1 MIVHHNK
8 VHRQNIVF
16 VHYRV
21 NFPKTFLIDLLLK
34 VVMLILN
41 KQKSIR
47 EFYIIN
53 LTKTDKL
60 VEIFPDHN
68 SYNLLLR

>member
-21 NFPKTFLIDLLLK
+21 NYSKTFLDLLLK

-41 KQKSIR
+41 KQKRIR